1 MGQITEPYNLKGLW
15 TVRITRKN
23 GQTYLVTSP
32 DKQSIEDYRAEFL
45 AAQKKRTR

>member
-15 TVRITRKN
+15 TVKITRNN

-32 DKQSIEDYRAEFL
+32 DKQSIVDYRQEFL
-45 AAQKKRTR
+45 NAQKQWRR